1 MSMKLDD
8 IVEDLQTGMNEDVGK
23 TGMRHL
29 FEKLNPKEL
38 MLKSHLTDNEIKK
51 ITKIVFLSGALDMP
65 QLAQMVDV
73 FLRLRVSLNREGR
86 KEVISALNTITDNR
100 TGARGFSAMGNLI
113 RPM

>member
-1 MSMKLDD
+1 MGSKLDD
-8 IVEDLQTGMNEDVGK
+8 IVDELQTGMNEDVGK
-23 TGMRHL
+23 AGMRHL

-51 ITKIVFLSGALDMP
+51 ITKILFLAEQLELP
-65 QLAQMVDV
+65 QLRQMVDV

-100 TGARGFSAMGNLI
+100 TGVRGFSAMGSLM